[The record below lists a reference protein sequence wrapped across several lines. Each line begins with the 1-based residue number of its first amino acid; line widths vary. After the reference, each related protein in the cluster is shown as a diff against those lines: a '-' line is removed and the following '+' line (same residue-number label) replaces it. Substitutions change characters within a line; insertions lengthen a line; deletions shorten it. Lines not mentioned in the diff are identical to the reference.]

1 MKLGLIP
8 YENED
13 GYFMQEEQFDH
24 SPALLAVYPIM
35 NEAKK
40 LFKYYTMWRLSN
52 EFTARVNGCWNRPI
66 IGSKMFV
73 VSRKLKLIKKEL
85 QELNK
90 LGFNDIQA
98 TELQAHHDMVNAQ
111 SLMHENLGNEVM
123 ADAEIEVVN
132 AYKLKHKAY

>member
-1 MKLGLIP
+1 
-8 YENED
+8 
-13 GYFMQEEQFDH
+13 
-24 SPALLAVYPIM
+24 
-35 NEAKK
+35 
-40 LFKYYTMWRLSN
+40 
-52 EFTARVNGCWNRPI
+52 
-66 IGSKMFV
+66 MFV

-98 TELQAHHDMVNAQ
+98 TELQAHHDMVNTQ
-111 SLMHENLGNEVM
+111 SLMHDNLGNQVM